1 MKIFS
6 TLLVSLLVI
15 SACTDV
21 QKPRQLKTIKALNH
35 SLDSIKTVIT
45 ANRLDSAHH
54 YSQISQGVEL
64 RIKNHYF
71 ADTINLAL
79 GQKMD
84 AYKVMRRKF
93 NPLGMD
99 YTNILKG
106 AEEIKESLRELKHD
120 IENGDGNRDKYD
132 EYILFEKGKFEQI
145 NALCKDYVSTRNE
158 TMATFN
164 QLHNELNAFSFEL
177 VKKAEAK
184 KK

>member
-6 TLLVSLLVI
+6 TLLVALLVL

-21 QKPRQLKTIKALNH
+21 QKPRQLATIEALNH

-45 ANRLDSAHH
+45 ENRLDSALQ
-54 YSQISQGVEL
+54 YSQMAQGVEL

-71 ADTINLAL
+71 ADTIDLEL
-79 GQKMD
+79 GKKMD

-93 NPLGMD
+93 QPLGMD

-106 AEEIKESLRELKHD
+106 TEEIKESLRELKHD

-132 EYILFEKGKFEQI
+132 EYILFEKAKFDQI
-145 NALCKDYVSTRNE
+145 NALCSDYVNTRNE

-164 QLHNELNAFSFEL
+164 QLHRELNAFSFEL